1 MSILHGSW
9 ILQSDNERLFIW
21 GESWRSLVAVE
32 SNTNSEELSIHP
44 FCLSQAELVSLLA
57 DYDFS
62 WDEFFDREIND
73 RDRWVEQSI
82 NIPSRKEGKRKPLQ
96 PIYSEKLTEDEIN
109 KIEFSPWQVQGFY
122 LTNTEAVKFLSSLPL
137 NYQQNS
143 SNSLGAELLFWTHVY
158 RWSLDL
164 IARKKF
170 LPGINLTS
178 EGETYGIWQP
188 LLDSQ
193 VDLTRL
199 AKFSQLMPPA
209 CLAYQQKLLQPQ
221 ELLLQSLGTI
231 LDAQIRTWLDD
242 SLSNTKA
249 VTIQSWLR
257 SLAEFDSRLETEN
270 KNSERLK
277 NALYNWTLP
286 VREYLVDRQN
296 KNLGQNQ
303 YRACFFLQPPPK
315 SSKNKEQSDW
325 QLKYYLQALDNPDF
339 VIDAATI
346 WQHPG
351 EQLSYRGRTITQP
364 QETLLK
370 GLGLATRIYNPI
382 ATSLQNAQPS
392 ECQLN
397 PIQVYEFIRSIA
409 WQLQDNGLGVKFP
422 PGLSVGEGEQ
432 RLGIKITAEVQ
443 QKKKERLNLQSLLQY
458 KLEVAVGDSTVSNRE
473 FKQLL
478 AQKSPI
484 VEVDGQ
490 WLVLQPADVK
500 AAQAVLDK
508 SNEQMN
514 LSVEDALR
522 LSTGNTNVLA
532 KLPVVSFQA
541 TGILQELINNLTDNK
556 SVKLIEDIKGFRG
569 ELRPY
574 QARGVGWLAFLEKWG
589 LGACLADDMGL
600 GKTVQLIAML
610 LNLKQQDSLTKPTLL
625 VCPTSV
631 ISNWEREVH
640 KFAPTLK
647 TLIHHGDKRKK
658 GKTFAREVK
667 DKQLVITSYSLVD
680 RDLKTLEALDWEGVV
695 LDEAQNIKNPT
706 AKQSQAVRKLPAGF
720 RIALTGT
727 PVENRLSELWSI
739 LDFLNPGFLGT
750 RAFFQKR
757 FAVPIEKYGDRDSLQ
772 TLRSLVQ
779 PFILRRLKTD
789 KDIIQDLPE
798 KQEMNVFCGLS
809 AEQAELYQQLA
820 NNSIKEIEDSEGIK
834 RRGLILTLLLRLKQ
848 LCNHP
853 ELIKEKTKKIKGKK
867 LTNNERDFAHRSGKL
882 LRLEEMLEEVI
893 AEGDRALIFTQFSE
907 WGKLLQPYLQQKFN
921 SDILFLYGATRRQ
934 QRQEMIDRFQNE
946 PNGPQI
952 FILSLK
958 AGGTGL
964 NLTRANH
971 VFHVDRW
978 WNPAVEN
985 QATDRAFR
993 IGQKRNVQVHKF
1005 VCTGT
1010 LEEKINAIIESKKEL
1025 AEQTV
1030 DAGEQWLT
1038 ELDTNQLR
1046 NLLLL
1051 DRDAIIDEE
1060 SE

>member
-9 ILQSDNERLFIW
+9 ILQSDSDRLFIW

-32 SNTNSEELSIHP
+32 STTNSEGVPLHP
-44 FCLSQAELVSLLA
+44 FCLSPDELISLLQTKNLTGDNFA
-57 DYDFS
+57 HQ
-62 WDEFFDREIND
+62 E
-73 RDRWVEQSI
+73 RWVDRVVTL
-82 NIPSRKEGKRKPLQ
+82 PSKKEGKRKPLQ
-96 PIYSEKLTEDEIN
+96 PIYSEKLTDEQ
-109 KIEFSPWQVQGFY
+109 IEIDTVKFSAWQVSGFE
-122 LTNTEAVKFLSSLPL
+122 LTATETIKFLSTLPL
-137 NYQQNS
+137 NSLQNQQNF
-143 SNSLGAELLFWTHVY
+143 LGAELSFWSHIY
-158 RWSLDL
+158 RWILDL
-164 IARKKF
+164 IARSKF
-170 LPGINLTS
+170 LPGITLNS
-178 EGETYGIWQP
+178 NQKARGIWQP

-209 CLAYQQKLLQPQ
+209 CLAYQNQSLQPQ
-221 ELLLQSLGTI
+221 ELLLQFLSTI
-231 LDAQIRTWLDD
+231 LDTQVRTWLDD
-242 SLSNTKA
+242 NFSSTKA
-249 VTIQSWLR
+249 VTIQPWLQ
-257 SLAEFDSRLETEN
+257 SLSQSDSRLETEK
-270 KNSERLK
+270 KNSERLE

-286 VREYLVDRQN
+286 VQEYLVDRQN
-296 KNLGQNQ
+296 DNLGQNQ
-303 YRACFFLQPPPK
+303 YRACFFLQPPLA
-315 SSKNKEQSDW
+315 SGNTKEQGDW
-325 QLKYYLQALDNPDF
+325 QLKYYLQALDDAEF
-339 VIDAATI
+339 TIDAVTI
-346 WQHPG
+346 WQHPS
-351 EQLSYRGRTITQP
+351 EQLIDRGRIINQP

-370 GLGLATRIYNPI
+370 GLGLATRIYHPI
-382 ATSLQNAQPS
+382 ETSLQAAQPS

-432 RLGIKITAEVQ
+432 RLGIKITADVLKQ
-443 QKKKERLNLQSLLQY
+443 KKERLNLQSLLQY
-458 KLEVAVGDSTVSNRE
+458 KLEIAVGDSTISKQE
-473 FKQLL
+473 FERLL
-478 AQKSPI
+478 DQKSPL

-500 AAQAVLDK
+500 AAQSVLDK

-522 LSTGNTNVLA
+522 LSTGNTSVLA

-556 SVKLIEDIKGFRG
+556 SVKPIDNIEGFIG

-589 LGACLADDMGL
+589 LGSCLADDMGL
-600 GKTVQLIAML
+600 GKTIELIAFL

-625 VCPTSV
+625 ICPTSV
-631 ISNWEREVH
+631 INNWEREVH

-647 TLIHHGDKRKK
+647 TLIHHGDKRSK
-658 GKTFAREVK
+658 GKIFAKEVK
-667 DKQLVITSYSLVD
+667 NKQLVITSYSLVD
-680 RDLKTLEALDWEGVV
+680 RDLKTLETVGWEGVV

-706 AKQSQAVRKLPAGF
+706 AKQSQAVRKLTAGF

-757 FAVPIEKYGDRDSLQ
+757 FAIPIEKYGDRDSLQ

-789 KDIIQDLPE
+789 KNIIQDLPE

-809 AEQAELYQQLA
+809 AEQAELYQQLTDK
-820 NNSIKEIEDSEGIK
+820 SLQEIEDSDGIK

-853 ELIKEKTKKIKGKK
+853 ELIEAKNKKKKGKEKPENKI
-867 LTNNERDFAHRSGKL
+867 NFAYRSGKL
-882 LRLEEMLEEVI
+882 LRLEEMLDEVI

-907 WGKLLQPYLQQKFN
+907 WGKLLQPYLQQKLN
-921 SDILFLYGATRRQ
+921 SDVIFLYGATRRQ
-934 QRQEMIDRFQNE
+934 QRQEMIDRFQND

-1010 LEEKINAIIESKKEL
+1010 LEEKINAIMESKKEL